1 MAHRVRVVVESYDLM
16 SSLYPALPV
25 PMDATGE
32 IVAGSSSDQADSVV
46 RLQYTIAA
54 AGTQDIDL
62 NALTGSAG
70 QTISLSELHML
81 AAVGSAGS
89 GFTLTPHATNGF
101 TGMGTAYSILV
112 TDVPCIPYAKRPA
125 GPWPATTR
133 SSRSRIRPAR
143 PGPSPCTS
151 SVGTEE

>member
-1 MAHRVRVVVESYDLM
+1 MPHRVRVQIDAFDLM

-25 PMDATGE
+25 PMDAVGE
-32 IVAGSSSDQADSVV
+32 IVAGTSSDQADSTIA
-46 RLQYTIAA
+46 LQYTIAA

-70 QTISLSELHML
+70 QTVSLQELHVL

-101 TGMGTAYSILV
+101 TGLGSAYSIIV
-112 TDVPCIPYAKRPA
+112 GDIPVVPYAKSTGGTVA
-125 GPWPATTR
+125 SDNKVITITN
-133 SSRSRIRPAR
+133 
-143 PGPSPCTS
+143 
-151 SVGTEE
+151 VGGASGTITLHIIGRD